1 MEYGKNLLDVKITQ
15 DHTER
20 ITVLIPLGAKIKETD
35 EDGNE
40 VETGKRVTITG
51 VNEGVEYVYDE
62 KALKR

>member
-1 MEYGKNLLDVKITQ
+1 M
-15 DHTER
+15 
-20 ITVLIPLGAKIKETD
+20 IPLGAKIKETD

>member
-1 MEYGKNLLDVKITQ
+1 MDVKITQ